1 VIFTLMCNIY
11 TSSSDHQVTRTIPES
26 FNEILVE
33 LCSTEIR
40 IEVRF
45 ESPSRRLFTRAIELR
60 ALIVLQSQSVQS
72 ALLRNEKLRLFK
84 ERRKDY

>member
-1 VIFTLMCNIY
+1 MCNIY
-11 TSSSDHQVTRTIPES
+11 TLSSDHQVTRTIPES

-33 LCSTEIR
+33 LCSIEIR

-60 ALIVLQSQSVQS
+60 ALIVLWSQSVRS
-72 ALLRNEKLRLFK
+72 TLLRNEKLRLFK